1 MPTLIGYPFERLLY
15 FYHCILH
22 VYKSL
27 LSVASFG
34 AGGLGC
40 LITGVGAGGGGMA
53 RTGGAS
59 SATARWDFSAASK
72 VLLILD
78 HSE

>member
-34 AGGLGC
+34 MLGQNSRGQDMQYDYIKRNIIA
-40 LITGVGAGGGGMA
+40 LFNVDVVHA
-53 RTGGAS
+53 
-59 SATARWDFSAASK
+59 
-72 VLLILD
+72 
-78 HSE
+78 